1 MPEPAGYWTIA
12 MHLSVTDVILLRGER
27 RIVGPLSFDLSAGQ
41 SLAVRGPNGAG
52 KSTLLRALAEL
63 LTVESGTIELTGQDR
78 DDDAPRG
85 EHCHY
90 FGHLD
95 GLKSALSVAENLSFF
110 KQLYGT
116 ESSFMSIEEALQKVA
131 LAHTSALPVAY
142 LSAGMRKRVALARL
156 LLNKRALWLLDEPT
170 SALDTASQERLG
182 TMMQDHLSAGG
193 MIIAATHLPLPGGTE
208 SVLNLEPAKA
218 DAGLVEEAWL

>member
-1 MPEPAGYWTIA
+1 
-12 MHLSVTDVILLRGER
+12 MHLSVTDVILARGER

-63 LTVESGTIELTGQDR
+63 LSVESGTIELTGQDR

-116 ESSFMSIEEALQKVA
+116 GSSFMSIEEALQKVA

>member
-1 MPEPAGYWTIA
+1 MN
-12 MHLSVTDVILLRGER
+12 LSVTDVILARGER
-27 RIVGPLSFDLSAGQ
+27 QVAGPISFSLSEGE

-52 KSTLLRALAEL
+52 KSTLLRALAGL
-63 LTVESGTIELTGQDR
+63 LPVEAGRIDLAGKGIS
-78 DDDAPRG
+78 DDAPRG

-95 GLKSALSVAENLSFF
+95 GLKSALSVEENLSFF

-116 ESSFMSIEEALQKVA
+116 DSALLSIEEALQEVA
-131 LAHTSALPVAY
+131 LAHTSSLPVAY

-156 LLNKRALWLLDEPT
+156 LLNRRPLWLLDEPT
-170 SALDTASQERLG
+170 SALDTASQVRLG
-182 TMMQDHLSAGG
+182 TMMRNHLGAGG

-208 SVLNLEPAKA
+208 TVLTLEPAQV
-218 DAGLVEEAWL
+218 DTRMIEEAWL